1 MKFTKK
7 TLFGI
12 AAAATFTA
20 SAAVADYPEKPIKI
34 MVGFSAGGGTDTTAR
49 GFASYMHEAES
60 MNGQPAYIVN
70 LPGASGQKAA
80 KAVLGEKS
88 DGYTL
93 YTVSYTHL
101 TLPTICSV

>member
-1 MKFTKK
+1 MMKFSKK
-7 TLFGI
+7 ALFGV

-60 MNGQPAYIVN
+60 LSLI
-70 LPGASGQKAA
+70 
-80 KAVLGEKS
+80 
-88 DGYTL
+88 
-93 YTVSYTHL
+93 H
-101 TLPTICSV
+101 I

>member
-1 MKFTKK
+1 MKFSKRA
-7 TLFGI
+7 LFGI

-60 MNGQPAYIVN
+60 MNGPAS
-70 LPGASGQKAA
+70 LHCEPAWRFRTKSCKSCSG
-80 KAVLGEKS
+80 
-88 DGYTL
+88 
-93 YTVSYTHL
+93 
-101 TLPTICSV
+101 